1 MIVILRRHIM
11 GNKKTENGTITKV
24 LTQDFT
30 KRDLEELWNRHDAT
44 LKELE
49 GPVESYSRN
58 LSDLIR
64 SLRDISENLIL
75 AGAIPEATTR
85 NDTASYVKKKLK
97 ENNIPFNN
105 GNFYTYFEPEQKRPW
120 QLGEDTEGTKS
131 SDHKHEFQKIG
142 KISGMG
148 EVSRCGADC
157 IPACQ
162 ALLIEGRLFEQQELE
177 EIEEKDPEPKTQ
189 KPKNNFE
196 IENEDFIAAY
206 EDAIARLKAVL
217 LVWRTTDSNL
227 TDKEKKELKS
237 DLYAMKKAGEFL
249 DMAYDRKN
257 LIAPYTQHLLSLAYG
272 EATQKHAGG
281 AFLMYRIDLAK
292 RKHGES
298 VKFFKKAYEFAKLLS
313 GKQTAKAMKGK
324 IRILNPRYEPRTEKQ
339 AMDAGFSGQ
348 QCIDCKYRRVG
359 YDQVLNINWK
369 EGKPGWKEGD
379 DPKDKPDPVHEKYDS
394 MLVCF
399 HCGEVQKREHFTLP
413 KQVPLVTIDYEE
425 HT

>member
-1 MIVILRRHIM
+1 MA
-11 GNKKTENGTITKV
+11 KENSKSGTILKVPSGDLTK
-24 LTQDFT
+24 
-30 KRDLEELWNRHDAT
+30 EELEFLWDQHNEA
-44 LKELE
+44 LKTFEE
-49 GPVESYSRN
+49 PKEKYTKF
-58 LSDLIR
+58 LSDLIKR
-64 SLRDISENLIL
+64 VRDTSLRLIQ
-75 AGAIPEATTR
+75 AGAIEGLIEK
-85 NDTASYVKKKLK
+85 DTAHYVKTKLK
-97 ENNIPFNN
+97 ERGVPLNNH
-105 GNFYTYFEPEQKRPW
+105 FYEYFKPEQKRDW
-120 QLGEDTEGTKS
+120 Q
-131 SDHKHEFQKIG
+131 SDDDEEVKPSNHKHEFQKEGHIE
-142 KISGMG
+142 GMG
-148 EVSRCGADC
+148 EVSRCATPC
-157 IPACQ
+157 EPKCFAM
-162 ALLIEGRLFEQQELE
+162 LIDGRLFEQQELQ
-177 EIEEKDPEPKTQ
+177 EKEPELKAE

-206 EDAIARLKAVL
+206 EDAIIRLKAVL

-227 TDKEKKELKS
+227 TDKEKKKLKS

-249 DMAYDRKN
+249 DMCYDRKN

-399 HCGEVQKREHFTLP
+399 HCGEVQKRKHFTLP
-413 KQVPLVTIDYEE
+413 KQVPLITIDYENSTHNSE
-425 HT
+425 

>member
-1 MIVILRRHIM
+1 MA
-11 GNKKTENGTITKV
+11 KENSKSGTILK
-24 LTQDFT
+24 LTSGKFS
-30 KRDLEELWNRHDAT
+30 KEDLEELWNKHNKT
-44 LKELE
+44 LQELE
-49 GPVESYSRN
+49 VPTEKYTRFT
-58 LSDLIR
+58 SDLIK
-64 SLRDISENLIL
+64 SLRDTSEQLIL
-75 AGAIPEATTR
+75 AGAIPEAPTQK
-85 NDTASYVKKKLK
+85 DIAKYVWKKLK
-97 ENNIPFNN
+97 ERNIPYPQPAFYKLFN
-105 GNFYTYFEPEQKRPW
+105 PDQKRDW
-120 QLGEDTEGTKS
+120 ESDEDSHTKP
-131 SDHKHEFQKIG
+131 SDHKHEFQKEGHIE
-142 KISGMG
+142 GMG
-148 EVSRCGADC
+148 EVSRCATPC
-157 IPACQ
+157 EPKCFAM
-162 ALLIEGRLFEQQELE
+162 LIDGRLFEQQELE
-177 EIEEKDPEPKTQ
+177 EKEPELKTQ

-196 IENEDFIAAY
+196 IENEDFITAY

-217 LVWRTTDSNL
+217 LVWRTTNSNL

-324 IRILNPRYEPRTEKQ
+324 IRILNPRYEPQNEKKS
-339 AMDAGFSGQ
+339 MDAGFSGQ

-399 HCGEVQKREHFTLP
+399 HCGEVQKRKHFTLP
-413 KQVPLVTIDYEE
+413 KQVPQVTIDYEE